1 MEGCK
6 LIDASFGTKSRE
18 ATVSGA
24 YQYDTGQR
32 LRLTGLPS
40 EEELKAQD
48 EMLAED
54 SVIAVA
60 VQFAFKGDDRT
71 EERSAFWSDEE
82 QAWTVEIPDV
92 YLQRSAD
99 VLMYV
104 VVSHGATNKASRAK
118 TFYEAVFRPISRP
131 APGKA
136 VSPAV
141 RDDWAALRQEVTAA
155 VNDAKNAVTGENGAN
170 SAASKARDAAA
181 AANTAAAAA
190 TQAAEVSAK
199 YLGEVKGMKV
209 WVEMNAWPDN
219 VASYTTLEVKD
230 SDGNVVGHEVVF
242 GIPQGDPGVMKINDI
257 VVQQGEMEVDGKT
270 VKGGVVTL
278 KPEDI
283 GAAGAKAEFKAT
295 LSASGWNESEAY
307 STATQYVDVP
317 GLLATDTPIIDIDGS
332 QGISA
337 RIIEEWSKVSSISA
351 HDGMLVA
358 TALDGVPEETIGIKI
373 LCVR

>member
-24 YQYDTGQR
+24 YQYDVGQR

-104 VVSHGATNKASRAK
+104 VVSHGATDKASRAK

-131 APGKA
+131 APGTS

-141 RDDWAALRQEVTAA
+141 KDDWAALRQEVTAA
-155 VNDAKNAVTGENGAN
+155 IRDADNAVTGENGAN

-181 AANTAAAAA
+181 AANEAARKAAADVN
-190 TQAAEVSAK
+190 TYLSFLGRTDVTAERIAP
-199 YLGEVKGMKV
+199 YAEPTIKV
-209 WVEMNAWPDN
+209 EKKTDDAG
-219 VASYTTLEVKD
+219 AEYTLVT
-230 SDGNVVGHEVVF
+230 F
-242 GIPQGDPGVMKINDI
+242 GIPQS
-257 VVQQGEMEVDGKT
+257 
-270 VKGGVVTL
+270 VVTVNGI
-278 KPEDI
+278 EAESNGDI
-283 GAAGAKAEFKAT
+283 KMDYKDVGAMPATHQTVFEFKAT
-295 LSASGWNESEAY
+295 VPTTGWEVSGNIAYNYIPVAGLVNSDAPMIDVVTSGIIPVGRDTVEPVMEA
-307 STATQYVDVP
+307 
-317 GLLATDTPIIDIDGS
+317 
-332 QGISA
+332 
-337 RIIEEWSKVSSISA
+337 WSKIYRIDVDDNQLKLFCFADDLPEVSFS
-351 HDGMLVA
+351 
-358 TALDGVPEETIGIKI
+358 IKI

>member
-1 MEGCK
+1 MEGCN

-24 YQYDTGQR
+24 YQYDVGQR

-104 VVSHGATNKASRAK
+104 VVSHGATDEASRAK
-118 TFYEAVFRPISRP
+118 TVYEAVFRPISRP
-131 APGKA
+131 APGTA

-155 VNDAKNAVTGENGAN
+155 ITAADEAVTGENGAN

-181 AANTAAAAA
+181 AANEAAEKA
-190 TQAAEVSAK
+190 TSDVNAYLQKLGDTQVSLEIIGLSETPTVEVEDVAGADNKTHKKVIFRLPQSVVTVNGQAA
-199 YLGEVKGMKV
+199 GEGGDIKLT
-209 WVEMNAWPDN
+209 PDM
-219 VASYTTLEVKD
+219 VGAMPATHQTVFEFASEIPTTGWKTN
-230 SDGNVVGHEVVF
+230 SDFPYCE
-242 GIPQGDPGVMKINDI
+242 
-257 VVQQGEMEVDGKT
+257 
-270 VKGGVVTL
+270 VTL
-278 KPEDI
+278 DGVTANDAPVVDVRKY
-283 GAAGAKAEFKAT
+283 ALNT
-295 LSASGWNESEAY
+295 LSAAEIKKVLAEWAKVVSIEIYDGWYRVN
-307 STATQYVDVP
+307 ATKIPSVP
-317 GLLATDTPIIDIDGS
+317 IPI
-332 QGISA
+332 
-337 RIIEEWSKVSSISA
+337 K
-351 HDGMLVA
+351 L
-358 TALDGVPEETIGIKI
+358 